1 MYISFYK
8 PYLRAVDTWNIKRLT
23 ATIVEYFGNAP
34 VDLQSQTNSDQV
46 EERNDTTGQK
56 ESYKYYIKNGDA
68 NITIVT
74 NTIRSS
80 LPRSSSL

>member
-46 EERNDTTGQK
+46 EERNDTTG
-56 ESYKYYIKNGDA
+56 
-68 NITIVT
+68 
-74 NTIRSS
+74 
-80 LPRSSSL
+80 